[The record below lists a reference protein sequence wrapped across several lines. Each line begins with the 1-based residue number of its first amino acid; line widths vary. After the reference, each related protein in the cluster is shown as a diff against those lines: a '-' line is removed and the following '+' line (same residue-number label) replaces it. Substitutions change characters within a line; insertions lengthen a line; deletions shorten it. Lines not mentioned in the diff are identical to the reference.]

1 MPLWLGSQQKDD
13 AVGLEG
19 RGASGILP
27 SALTHQVTGKFED
40 IKRSRSPVGKDEDQ
54 PRLPQFPI
62 ITSIEH
68 DTYVIHS
75 QVEGNGTVQRGLLWE
90 PEQPLNYM
98 QNLAVEIVHSESVQ
112 IMGRR

>member
-40 IKRSRSPVGKDEDQ
+40 IKRSRSSVGKDEDQ

-62 ITSIEH
+62 ITSNEH

-75 QVEGNGTVQRGLLWE
+75 QVEGDGICSGDFYGN
-90 PEQPLNYM
+90 
-98 QNLAVEIVHSESVQ
+98 QNNLSTICRIWQ
-112 IMGRR
+112 WR